1 VRRAAPVK
9 DLTRPG
15 RRLVTARSSVLSKA
29 AVDERRVIV
38 VGGAIGGAATALLL
52 ARDGARVTLL
62 ERVREPGAVGAG
74 IMLQP
79 NGLAVLYG
87 LGLGD
92 RLRER
97 AYRAGAVGIADG
109 AGRPIL
115 QAPVSDFGAGLDH
128 ALVLRRS
135 HLFGVLLDAVAAEP
149 RIECRFGTEVLAV
162 SGDGTVTYRHD
173 GERGTLEGE
182 LVVGA
187 DGVHS
192 CVREHGRFEA
202 RVVRGAWYL
211 RGLAPPMAIDGLT
224 EYWTGLGIFG
234 AAPCGDGTYFYS
246 STSAP
251 RLDEAAGRGDLWAL
265 RDAWAEVLPL
275 AGEILRNVA
284 RFEDLLR
291 NQVIRVD
298 CHAFFA
304 GSLVLVGDAAH
315 AMAPNLGQGANSA
328 LVDAA
333 VLAWELRHAPDQR
346 QALERYDGRR
356 RRAVRAVQDAADRV
370 SRLSEVRQPTLRWLR
385 DGVARRLAG
394 MAGSQRASRA
404 IQQEE
409 PAWLLAASQGRN

>member
-1 VRRAAPVK
+1 V
-9 DLTRPG
+9 
-15 RRLVTARSSVLSKA
+15 
-29 AVDERRVIV
+29 AVSERRVIV

-62 ERVREPGAVGAG
+62 ERVAEPAAVGAG

-92 RLRER
+92 RLRDR
-97 AYRAGAVGIADG
+97 ACRATSLGVAD
-109 AGRPIL
+109 AEGRAIMRT
-115 QAPVSDFGAGLDH
+115 PVPDFGAGLDH
-128 ALVLRRS
+128 VLVLRRS

-149 RIECRFGTEVLAV
+149 RIECRFGAEVTTL
-162 SGDGTVTYRHD
+162 SGEGTVTYRRD
-173 GERGTLEGE
+173 DETRTLEAD

-192 CVREHGRFEA
+192 CVREHGGFEA
-202 RVVRGAWYL
+202 RVARGAWYL

-234 AAPCGDGTYFYS
+234 AAPVGDGTYFYS

-275 AGEILRNVA
+275 AGEVLRSVG
-284 RFEDLLR
+284 RFEDLVR

-298 CHAFFA
+298 CHALFA
-304 GSLVLVGDAAH
+304 GRLALVGDAAH

-333 VLAWELRHAPDQR
+333 VLAWELRHASDQR
-346 QALERYDGRR
+346 QALQRYDARR
-356 RRAVRAVQDAADRV
+356 RHAVRAVQDAADRI
-370 SRLSEVRQPTLRWLR
+370 SQISELRQPALRWLR

-394 MAGSQRASRA
+394 MAGSERASRA
-404 IQQEE
+404 LQQEE
-409 PAWLLAASQGRN
+409 PAWLLAASQGGN

>member
-1 VRRAAPVK
+1 M
-9 DLTRPG
+9 G
-15 RRLVTARSSVLSKA
+15 
-29 AVDERRVIV
+29 ERRVIV

-52 ARDGARVTLL
+52 ARGGARVTLL
-62 ERVREPGAVGAG
+62 ERVPEPGAVGAG

-87 LGLGD
+87 LGLGE
-92 RLRER
+92 RLRAR
-97 AYRAGAVGIADG
+97 AHRATTLGVADG
-109 AGRPIL
+109 GGRPIMRT
-115 QAPVSDFGAGLDH
+115 PVPDFGAGLDH
-128 ALVLRRS
+128 VLVLRRS
-135 HLFGVLLDAVAAEP
+135 HLFAVLLDAVAAEP
-149 RIECRFGTEVLAV
+149 HIECRFGTEVVAV
-162 SGDGTVTYRHD
+162 SGAGTVTYRRD
-173 GERGTLEGE
+173 GESGTLEAD

-192 CVREHGRFEA
+192 CVREHGGFEA

-211 RGLAPPMAIDGLT
+211 RGLAPPMGVDGLT

-234 AAPCGDGTYFYS
+234 AAPVGDGTYFYS

-251 RLDEAAGRGDLWAL
+251 RLDEAVGRGDLWAL

-275 AGEILRNVA
+275 AGQVLQTID

-291 NQVIRVD
+291 NRVIRVD
-298 CHAFFA
+298 CHALFDER
-304 GSLVLVGDAAH
+304 LVLVGDAAH

-346 QALERYDGRR
+346 QALERYDARR

-370 SRLSEVRQPTLRWLR
+370 LRLGELRQPALRWLR

-394 MAGSQRASRA
+394 VAGSQRASRA